1 MSYDDEE
8 TLELNRTLA
17 SKKCMGGRM
26 VWALDLDDQSSE
38 ASLVNL
44 AALTTIGDD
53 VSTNPTYAISKLAL
67 KVLKIQSVY

>member
-1 MSYDDEE
+1 
-8 TLELNRTLA
+8 
-17 SKKCMGGRM
+17 MGGRM